1 MGRVA
6 IARSK
11 WRTEVLVAAA
21 LGNGVDAADEA
32 VA

>member
-11 WRTEVLVAAA
+11 WRTEVLAAA
-21 LGNGVDAADEA
+21 TFGNGVVTADGA
-32 VA
+32 PV